1 VKRVLVATDGSESA
15 CRAVD
20 YAADL
25 AKREGAELI
34 IVNVIGGFG
43 LPDDLFAEFTEAH
56 QAWLKE
62 MLQSASARTLVKAR
76 ERAHGAGVSAIRI
89 ESRAGNVPEA
99 ILTVAQEQHADVVVV
114 GKQGAG
120 AIERLL
126 IGSVSDKLVKLA
138 SLPVIVVP

>member
-34 IVNVIGGFG
+34 IVNVIGGYG
-43 LPDDLFAEFTEAH
+43 LPDRVFVEFTEAQ

-62 MLQSASARTLVKAR
+62 LLESTSAQTLVKAR
-76 ERAHGAGVSAIRI
+76 ERAHVAGASAIRI

-99 ILTVAQEQHADVVVV
+99 ILTVAKEQHADVVVV

-138 SLPVIVVP
+138 NLPVIVVP